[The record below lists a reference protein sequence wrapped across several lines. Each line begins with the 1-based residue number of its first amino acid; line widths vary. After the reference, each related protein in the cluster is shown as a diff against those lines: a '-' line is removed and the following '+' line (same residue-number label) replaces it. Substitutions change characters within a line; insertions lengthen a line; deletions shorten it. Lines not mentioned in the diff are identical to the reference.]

1 MNQLPD
7 KCPICQGNVT
17 VTRFYCPD
25 CQTSVEGN
33 FAAQQSP
40 FHNLTADQMNF
51 LLTFVRSEG
60 RLNRMEEI
68 LGLSYPTLKN
78 RLNDV
83 IMALGFQPEK
93 EVRLK
98 LSDSQR
104 QQILDD
110 LENGLIDS
118 NQALRYLQGEDEFNL
133 N

>member
-1 MNQLPD
+1 MNQLPE

-68 LGLSYPTLKN
+68 LGLSYPTIKN
-78 RLNDV
+78 RLANLIEV
-83 IMALGFQPEK
+83 LGSIPGEI
-93 EVRLK
+93 
-98 LSDSQR
+98 LSKPTETQR
-104 QQILDD
+104 RQILDD
-110 LENGLIDS
+110 IEAGRINV
-118 NQALRYLQGEDEFNL
+118 NQALRYLNGEDKYE
-133 N
+133 

>member
-1 MNQLPD
+1 MLF
-7 KCPICQGNVT
+7 T
-17 VTRFYCPD
+17 
-25 CQTSVEGN
+25 VEG
-33 FAAQQSP
+33 FEQSI
-40 FHNLTADQMNF
+40 NF

-93 EVRLK
+93 EARFK

-104 QQILDD
+104 QKILDD
-110 LENGLIDS
+110 LENGRIDS

-133 N
+133 I